1 MDSMDGSTR
10 SLPIFHH
17 STLFDSI
24 LNPSFIKSGFRVI
37 GTSLTEQAQ
46 LINRLLDKLWRY
58 VHQVDNYQYIC
69 CQHYLA
75 PEFRVSA
82 KLKLEES
89 LRDVQCRLHHCIT
102 DNIDRFAFQ
111 FNRILRVNLF
121 LFGEHLVQET
131 RAYKY
136 DYTAALNKL
145 HLPQDDI
152 AKCHHRAQTQC
163 KTIAL
168 EQLYVLQVRVL
179 DTIGRA
185 MIRATK
191 LLIYGGGDYRD
202 TIDLAMERM
211 GKRISTS
218 MAHEVDDFIA
228 RYLVNLER
236 ICAD

>member
-1 MDSMDGSTR
+1 MDSVYSVR
-10 SLPIFHH
+10 SLPVSHH
-17 STLFDSI
+17 STLFDTV
-24 LNPSFIKSGFRVI
+24 LNPRSINSEFSVI
-37 GTSLTEQAQ
+37 GASLTQQAQ
-46 LINRLLDKLWRY
+46 LINRILDKLLGY
-58 VHQVDNYQYIC
+58 VHQVDSYQYIC

-89 LRDVQCRLHHCIT
+89 LRDVQCRLHHHIT
-102 DNIDRFAFQ
+102 DNIDRFAIQ
-111 FNRILRVNLF
+111 FNHILRVNLF
-121 LFGEHLVQET
+121 LFGKHLVQAT

-145 HLPQDDI
+145 HLPKEDI
-152 AKCHHRAQTQC
+152 AKCHQRARMQCQT
-163 KTIAL
+163 TMF

-179 DTIGRA
+179 DVIGRA
-185 MIRATK
+185 LIRATK
-191 LLIYGGGDYRD
+191 LAICGGGDYRD

-218 MAHEVDDFIA
+218 LAHEVEDFIS

-236 ICAD
+236 IYTD